1 MKRLLFSIIAALM
14 LCALNVSAQVE
25 KDTMKAGKLYFVNLK
40 DGEKPV
46 LKGLRLFGKRAGN
59 QEEGKGINTYPY
71 STEKIRFIFEL
82 DEWVEFYPLTE
93 NSGGFAVWVFQH
105 KKDQSFYLK
114 NELSDE
120 LPGFAQYCEIRKD
133 PEQDDDWHWGSF
145 YLHPEECTPGYY
157 DFVFVSGGKV
167 FATMLTRFYK
177 YEGEL
182 SKKSDAELE
191 KVMKDII
198 AEGIE

>member
-1 MKRLLFSIIAALM
+1 M
-14 LCALNVSAQVE
+14 LCAFNVSAQVE

-46 LKGLRLFGKRAGN
+46 LKGLRLFGNRVGN
-59 QEEGKGINTYPY
+59 QEKETGINYYPY

-191 KVMKDII
+191 KIMKDII

>member
-1 MKRLLFSIIAALM
+1 MKRLIFTIIAAVM
-14 LCALNVSAQVE
+14 MFAVNVSAQVE

-46 LKGLRLFGKRAGN
+46 LKGLRLFGNRAGN
-59 QEEGKGINTYPY
+59 QEEGKGINAYPY

-82 DEWVEFYPLTE
+82 NEWVEFYPQTD
-93 NSGGFAVWVFQH
+93 NSVGFAVWVFQH

-133 PEQDDDWHWGSF
+133 PEQDENWHWGSF
-145 YLHPEECTPGYY
+145 YLFNEECTPGYY

-167 FATMLTRFYK
+167 FATMLTKFFK
-177 YEGEL
+177 DEEL
-182 SKKSDAELE
+182 YGKSDAELE

-198 AEGIE
+198 EKGIE

>member
-1 MKRLLFSIIAALM
+1 M

-40 DGEKPV
+40 DGEKPLWQG
-46 LKGLRLFGKRAGN
+46 LKLFGNRAGN
-59 QEEGKGINTYPY
+59 QEGGKGINAYPY

-82 DEWVEFYPLTE
+82 DEWIEFYPQSEIT
-93 NSGGFAVWVFQH
+93 SGFGVWVFKH
-105 KKDQSFYLK
+105 KSDQSFYLK
-114 NELSDE
+114 NKLSDE
-120 LPGFAQYCEIRKD
+120 LSGFARYCEIHKD
-133 PEQDDDWHWGSF
+133 PEQDDDRYWGSF

-167 FATMLTRFYK
+167 FATMLTKFYNEEEI
-177 YEGEL
+177 YG
-182 SKKSDAELE
+182 KSDAELE
-191 KVMKDII
+191 KIMKDII